1 MIASLPMYDW
11 PEVRTDLDH
20 YWQSLRAAIG
30 SGPPHL
36 TRGFDDYLAHWL
48 RPDLLL
54 SQTCGM
60 PYRTALHGKVT
71 LIGTPDY
78 GLPDC
83 PAGYYHSVLVVNAQ
97 DDRSQLPDLMADI
110 FAYNEPGSQSGW
122 AAPVTY
128 AAAQGLRWSRLLATG
143 GHRASIHAVATGRA
157 ALAAIDAV
165 TWELALRHDPAA
177 RRLRVLARTT
187 STPGLP
193 YISALGEP
201 AAPMRTAIAQAIAS
215 LTPATRTALMLR
227 GICAIPAAAYLAIP
241 TPAPPDPQPDHPQ
254 RPL

>member
-11 PEVRTDLDH
+11 PEIRTEHDQ
-20 YWQSLRAAIG
+20 YWHALRAAIG

-36 TRGFDDYLAHWL
+36 TRGFDDYLTHWL
-48 RPDLLL
+48 HPDLLL

-60 PYRTALHGKVT
+60 PYRTALHGKVS

-83 PAGYYHSVLVVNAQ
+83 PAGFYHSVLVVNAQ
-97 DDRSQLPDLMADI
+97 DDRSQLSDFMDDI
-110 FAYNEPGSQSGW
+110 LAYNEQGSQSGW
-122 AAPVTY
+122 AAPLSY
-128 AAAQGLRWSRLLATG
+128 AAERGLRWSRVLATG

-177 RRLRVLARTT
+177 GRLRVLARTT
-187 STPGLP
+187 PTPGLP
-193 YISALGEP
+193 YISARGTPP
-201 AAPMRTAIAQAIAS
+201 APLRGAIALAIDS
-215 LTPATRTALMLR
+215 LAPATRRALMLR
-227 GICAIPAAAYLAIP
+227 GICTIPAASYLAIP
-241 TPAPPDPQPDHPQ
+241 TPAAPDP
-254 RPL
+254 

>member
-11 PEVRTDLDH
+11 PEIRTEHDQ

-30 SGPPHL
+30 SGPQHL
-36 TRGFDDYLAHWL
+36 TRGFDDYLAHW
-48 RPDLLL
+48 RHPDLLL

-71 LIGTPDY
+71 LIGTPDF

-83 PAGYYHSVLVVNAQ
+83 PPGYYHSVLVVNAQ
-97 DDRSQLPDLMADI
+97 DDRDQLSDFMDDI

-122 AAPVTY
+122 AAPVSH
-128 AAAQGLRWSRLLATG
+128 AAEHGLRWSRVMATG
-143 GHRASIHAVATGRA
+143 GHRASIHAVATGHA

-177 RRLRVLARTT
+177 RRLRVLART
-187 STPGLP
+187 SPTPGLP
-193 YISALGEP
+193 YIGALGQP
-201 AAPMRTAIAQAIAS
+201 SADLRRAIAQAIDS
-215 LTPATRTALMLR
+215 LAPATRMALMLR

-241 TPAPPDPQPDHPQ
+241 TPPPPDP
-254 RPL
+254 